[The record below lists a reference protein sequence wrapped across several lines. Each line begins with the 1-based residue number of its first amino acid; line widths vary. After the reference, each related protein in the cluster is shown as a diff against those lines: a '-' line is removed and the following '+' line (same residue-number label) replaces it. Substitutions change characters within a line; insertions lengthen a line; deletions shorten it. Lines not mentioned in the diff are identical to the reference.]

1 MKDDKL
7 TGKEEHA
14 CERQYHTYFTG
25 PSDILFLCKAIQC
38 IKTKALLL
46 HDASDLTF
54 FLTERVW
61 VCLHPAQPSR
71 HKSLLVN
78 NLNTLHIYS
87 RGISKKK
94 NPFSY

>member
-25 PSDILFLCKAIQC
+25 PSDILFLYKAIQC

-54 FLTERVW
+54 FSDRT
-61 VCLHPAQPSR
+61 CLGMYTSR
-71 HKSLLVN
+71 TTK
-78 NLNTLHIYS
+78 
-87 RGISKKK
+87 
-94 NPFSY
+94 